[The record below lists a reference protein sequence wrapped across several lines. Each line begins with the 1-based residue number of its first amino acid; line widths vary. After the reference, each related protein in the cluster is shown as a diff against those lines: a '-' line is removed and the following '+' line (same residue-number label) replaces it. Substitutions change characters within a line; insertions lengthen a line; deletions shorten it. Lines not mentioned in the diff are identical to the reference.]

1 MRKTKIIA
9 TIGPASNT
17 KEKLR
22 ELMETGINACRLN
35 FSHGSHESHLPVI
48 ENIKAV
54 REELELP
61 IPLILD
67 TKGPEIRTGNLE
79 QENIQLTKGQT
90 FIFTTDDIVGNADRV
105 SVTYEGFP
113 QDLKIGARV
122 LVDDGLI
129 ELVVTGIKDNDV
141 ICTVKN
147 DGLLGSHKG
156 INLPDVK
163 VNLPALT
170 EKDLDDIKFGI
181 EQGFD
186 YIAASFI
193 RSAKDVLAI
202 KRVLKENGG
211 QTIKVISKIESREGV
226 KNLNEILSVTDAIMV
241 ARGDLGVEIPFEE
254 VPVVQKQMIHKCID
268 KGIPVITATQMLES
282 MVHNP
287 RPTRAEASDV
297 ANAIYDGT
305 DAIMLSGESAKG
317 DYPVQAVQ
325 AMVNIAES
333 IESSIDYTKEFK
345 GKGKAM
351 LTDITNAICHAVVT
365 SSSDLCSQGIIAV
378 SNSGF
383 TIFKLA
389 KFRPSVPLF
398 AYTANPSVAR
408 QLNIVWGTTPGLIP
422 FVRTNFADLFNV
434 SVEQCK
440 KDGYIKDGQIVML
453 VGGTPV
459 GKTGNTNTIKA
470 HVVGEGFL

>member
-9 TIGPASNT
+9 TIGPASSS
-17 KEKLR
+17 KEMLR
-22 ELMETGINACRLN
+22 ELMNSGINACRLN
-35 FSHGSHESHLPVI
+35 FSHGTHESHIPVI

-54 REELELP
+54 REELGLP

-67 TKGPEIRTGNLE
+67 TKGPEIRTGALKE
-79 QENIQLTKGQT
+79 ENIPLTKGQT
-90 FIFTTDDIVGNADRV
+90 FIFTTDEITGDSERV
-105 SVTYEGFP
+105 SVTYEDFP
-113 QDLKIGARV
+113 NDLKIGARV

-129 ELVVTGIKDNDV
+129 EMVVTGIKDNEV

-147 DGLLGSHKG
+147 DGLLGSRKG

-163 VNLPALT
+163 VNLPSLT
-170 EKDLDDIKFGI
+170 EKDIADISFGV

-193 RSAKDVLAI
+193 RSAKDVNAI
-202 KRVLKENGG
+202 KRELRKNGG
-211 QTIKVISKIESREGV
+211 QGIKIISKIESREGV

-268 KGIPVITATQMLES
+268 KGVPVITATQMLES

-317 DYPVQAVQ
+317 EYPVESVK
-325 AMVNIAES
+325 AMVAIAES
-333 IESSIDYTKEFK
+333 IESSIDYDSQFK
-345 GKGKAM
+345 GKGSAQ
-351 LTDITNAICHAVVT
+351 LTDITNAVCHAVAT
-365 SSSDLCSQGIIAV
+365 SSSDLRSKGIIAV

-389 KFRPSVPLF
+389 KFRPAVDLF
-398 AYTANPSVAR
+398 GYTANPSVAR
-408 QLNIVWGTTPGLIP
+408 QLNIVWGTKPGLVP
-422 FVRTNFADLFNV
+422 FVRTNFADLFNI
-434 SVEQCK
+434 SVEKGKQDGYL
-440 KDGYIKDGQIVML
+440 KDGDIVML

-459 GKTGNTNTIKA
+459 GKTGNTNTIKV
-470 HVVGEGFL
+470 HVVGEAFL

>member
-1 MRKTKIIA
+1 MRKTKIVA

-17 KEKLR
+17 KEMLR
-22 ELMETGINACRLN
+22 SLMKAGINACRIN

-48 ENIKAV
+48 NNIKEV
-54 REELELP
+54 REELNLP

-67 TKGPEIRTGNLE
+67 TKGPEIRTGALKE
-79 QENIQLTKGQT
+79 ENVHLKKGQT
-90 FIFTTDDIVGNADRV
+90 FIFTTDEVIGDENCV
-105 SVTYEGFP
+105 SVTYEDFP
-113 QDLKIGARV
+113 NDLKTGARV

-129 ELVVTGIKDNDV
+129 ELIVTGIKGNEV

-147 DGLLGSHKG
+147 DGILGSHKG

-163 VNLPALT
+163 VNLPSLT
-170 EKDLDDIKFGI
+170 QKDLDDIKFGI
-181 EQGFD
+181 EHGFD

-202 KRVLKENGG
+202 KRVLKQNGG
-211 QTIKVISKIESREGV
+211 QSIKIISKIESREGV

-317 DYPVQAVQ
+317 SYPVEAVT
-325 AMVNIAES
+325 AMVHIAES
-333 IESSIDYTKEFK
+333 IESSIDYVSNFK
-345 GKGKAM
+345 ANGKAQ
-351 LTDITNAICHAVVT
+351 LTDITNAVCHAVAT
-365 SSSDLCSQGIIAV
+365 SSSDLCSKGIIAV

-389 KFRPSVPLF
+389 KFRPDVTLYG
-398 AYTANPSVAR
+398 YTANPSVAR
-408 QLNIVWGTTPGLIP
+408 QLNIVWGTVPGIIP
-422 FVRTNFADLFNV
+422 FVRTNSSDLFKV
-434 SVEQCK
+434 SVDKCRE
-440 KDGYIKDGQIVML
+440 DGYIKDGDIVVL

-459 GKTGNTNTIKA
+459 GKTGNTNTIKV
-470 HVVGEGFL
+470 HVVGEAFS